1 MDTAFSR
8 YQDERIRHWDR
19 VAEIPAGRRNWG
31 RYYRKRLGE
40 IYQQMIAPQQR
51 VLEIGCG
58 DCSLLTRLSPQPG
71 LGIDFSFHM
80 LRNVNSSPHQI
91 EVLQADAHALPFKLS
106 SSFEVVILSDLLNDV
121 WDVQLVLENLRKF
134 VNPRTRIIIN
144 SYSRV
149 WEPFL
154 KLADRL
160 GLVRPNLVQNWLSV
174 DDLVNLLDLT
184 GYEVIR
190 RWQEVLWPFD
200 TPLIAA
206 FFNRFLVK
214 VWPFRHLALTN
225 FLIARPQPTI
235 PVSTPDLSVSVIIPA
250 RNEAGNIPE
259 LFNRMPRFGTSTE
272 MIFVEG
278 HSEDETYSVIEQE
291 IRNHPG
297 CSCVLLRQSGV
308 GKGDAVR
315 QGFEQAS
322 GEVLMILDADMTVPP
337 EDLQRFYDVLYT
349 GRGEFANGVRLVY
362 PMQEEAMRYANLVGN
377 KFFSL
382 MFSWVLGQPIKDTLC
397 GTKALFAVD
406 YRKIASQRAFF
417 GELDP
422 FGDFDLLLGAA
433 KFNMKITD
441 IPIRYRER
449 VYGSTNIRRW
459 SDGSLLIRMLWR
471 AAVKLKFI

>member
-1 MDTAFSR
+1 MDTTFSR
-8 YQDERIRHWDR
+8 YQDERMRHWDQ

-31 RYYRKRLGE
+31 RYYRKRLGQ
-40 IYQQMIAPQQR
+40 IYQQMIAPHQR

-58 DCSLLTRLSPQPG
+58 DGSLLAGLSPKPG
-71 LGIDFSFHM
+71 LGVDFSSQM
-80 LRNVNSSPHQI
+80 LRSINPQPFQI
-91 EVLQADAHALPFKLS
+91 QTIQADAHALPFKS
-106 SSFEVVILSDLLNDV
+106 SSFVDVVILSDLLNDV
-121 WDVQLVLENLRKF
+121 WDVQQVLENLHKL

-174 DDLVNLLDLT
+174 DDLVNLLNLT
-184 GYEVIR
+184 GFEVIR
-190 RWQEVLWPFD
+190 CWQEVLWPFD
-200 TPLIAA
+200 TPLIAS

-214 VWPFRHLALTN
+214 IWPFRHLALTN
-225 FLIARPQPTI
+225 FIIARPQPAIWTGL
-235 PVSTPDLSVSVIIPA
+235 PDLSVSVIIPA
-250 RNEAGNIPE
+250 RNEAGNIPA
-259 LFNRMPRFGTSTE
+259 LFERMPNFGSSTE

-278 HSEDETYSVIEQE
+278 HSEDETYSVIERE
-291 IRNHPG
+291 IHNHPE
-297 CSCVLLRQSGV
+297 CSCVLLSQSGV

-315 QGFEQAS
+315 QGFEEAS
-322 GEVLMILDADMTVPP
+322 GEVLMILDADLTVPP
-337 EDLQRFYDVLYT
+337 EDLQRFYDVLCT

-397 GTKALFAVD
+397 GTKALFATD
-406 YRKIASQRAFF
+406 YSKIASQRAFF

-433 KFNMKITD
+433 KLNLKITD

-459 SDGSLLIRMLWR
+459 SDGSLLIRMLWK
-471 AAVKLKFI
+471 AALKLKFI